1 MRSASEEL
9 ILNLI
14 AGGARFAGSA
24 AGWPPVRRGGSEEAR
39 DG

>member
-24 AGWPPVRRGGSEEAR
+24 ASWPLVPPRPI
-39 DG
+39 